1 MTMPTKVKAEPFKN
15 NKQYHMKKAT
25 SAVIGKGYKVL
36 FSEKAYADLQSLLES
51 EYYSSV
57 FILVDTNT
65 RDYCLPLFLK
75 HFPDLEEGHVLSIN
89 AGEEHK
95 HLESCQGVWQQ
106 LSDMGADR
114 KSILINL
121 GGGVVTDLGGFVAA
135 AFKRGIDFVNVPTTL
150 LSMVDASVGGKTGV
164 DLGGL
169 KNQVGIITHPKMVV
183 IDARYLN
190 TLPENEY
197 KSGYAEMLKHGIIR
211 DQKYFR
217 ELSTFK
223 SLNDGSIESF
233 IHHSIEIKNTVV
245 TEDLYESN
253 LRKILNFG
261 HTLGHAIET
270 YCLTHPNKTN
280 LLHGEAIAIGMITE
294 AYLATLLTGLNKTAA
309 EEIKSVFLMIFPKI
323 SFTKEDITSILELL
337 RYDKKNSHGKVKF
350 VLLKEIGHP
359 AIDIEVK
366 PELFSDAF
374 AFYQCD

>member
-1 MTMPTKVKAEPFKN
+1 
-15 NKQYHMKKAT
+15 MKKAT
-25 SAVIGKGYKVL
+25 SAIIGKGYKVL

-51 EYYSSV
+51 SSYSSV

-65 RDYCLPLFLK
+65 QGYCLPLFLEY
-75 HFPDLEEGHVLSIN
+75 FPDLEAAPVLSID

-114 KSILINL
+114 KSLLINV

-169 KNQVGIITHPKMVV
+169 KNQIGIITHPKMVIV
-183 IDARYLN
+183 DTRYLN

-223 SLNDGSIESF
+223 SLKDPNIEDF
-233 IHHSIEIKNTVV
+233 IHHSVEIKNTVV
-245 TEDLYESN
+245 TEDLFESN

-270 YCLTHPNKTN
+270 YCLTHPNKTS

-294 AYLATLLTGLNKTAA
+294 AYLATLLSGLSKTAA
-309 EEIKSVFLMIFPKI
+309 EEIKSVFLKIFPKV
-323 SFTKEDITSILELL
+323 SFSKEDITSILELL

-350 VLLKEIGHP
+350 VLLKDIGQP

-366 PELFSDAF
+366 PELFADAF
-374 AFYQCD
+374 AFYQRH